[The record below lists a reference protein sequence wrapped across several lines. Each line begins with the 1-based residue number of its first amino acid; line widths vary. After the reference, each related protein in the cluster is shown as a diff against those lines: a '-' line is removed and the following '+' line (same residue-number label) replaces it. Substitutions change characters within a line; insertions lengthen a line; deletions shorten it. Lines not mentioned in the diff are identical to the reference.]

1 MCYFHLCACA
11 ARPGPGPSL
20 IECKGPRARWVR
32 AGTHCACQS
41 RARNQSMHFGFG
53 NSFLPEQFL
62 NCLFSFWPRGALLS
76 SVLPFFRPTN
86 PDGAGTHSTLLAYL
100 QSASLRPCHV
110 ISDGGKRHWE
120 TRGGT
125 GTEYELILSHQ
136 VTRDES

>member
-11 ARPGPGPSL
+11 ARPGPGPGPSL
-20 IECKGPRARWVR
+20 IECKGPRAVGPSGHALCMSVARSQSVNAFRIWQLVPAR
-32 AGTHCACQS
+32 AVPQLPFLLLAT
-41 RARNQSMHFGFG
+41 RRP
-53 NSFLPEQFL
+53 SFL
-62 NCLFSFWPRGALLS
+62 
-76 SVLPFFRPTN
+76 LPFFRPTN